1 MHSGSRQYVF
11 ISEEQMQYQYEDAVH
26 AVLWYIIHK
35 TVFLDIF
42 KDKNY
47 VQ

>member
-11 ISEEQMQYQYEDAVH
+11 ISEEQMQYQYEDAGQ
-26 AVLWYIIHK
+26 HK

-42 KDKNY
+42 EDKNY